1 MQPLTLA
8 AIGIAL
14 VGFVAISIL
23 NNARRPKKAEA
34 EHQLP
39 GPKLFPIIG
48 RIHDMPIQKMWI
60 KFKEFADIHG
70 PIYYTEMLGTKFII
84 VSDEKIAEEL
94 LVKKAKYNSDR
105 PAVPSLFDSKS
116 THGSMEYLPLMG
128 KNQYWARQ
136 RRFTHGYLTQATNA
150 GYYGVMQHEVKR
162 WMFRLLENPDA
173 FNFTLEDMASKIMCT
188 LNWDDPSL
196 SEYCIGSAWGLLT
209 QMSPAGPITNIITPL
224 WQLPEM
230 INPWKKAE
238 HKRHDEQ
245 QRWWMENLVRVK
257 TQMKAGTARWSFTKQ
272 FLETEKTNNLSGD
285 YEASSVLGMLA
296 LVGIFTVAGP
306 LNYFLVAMV
315 HHPEWLEKVQKEI
328 DEQLK
333 GRMPSIEDFPK
344 LPTLRACI
352 KESMRWRPNV
362 PTGVAHEAEQ
372 DDYYRGYFIPKGV
385 RILPLDYAFLLNPV
399 KYPDP
404 ESYRP
409 ERWLEADWPTYQE
422 PLTQYP
428 TIKGMTSF
436 GFGQR
441 QCLGMS
447 LTQDELIVACGALA
461 WAYNLKRKVDP
472 VTGREIEVPTDK
484 CNSLLIVKPDPFE
497 MAFEPRSEARKADVI
512 REWKMS
518 EAKDLEE
525 RAAYAKAAALGQ
537 TKKFDDIVI

>member
-1 MQPLTLA
+1 
-8 AIGIAL
+8 
-14 VGFVAISIL
+14 
-23 NNARRPKKAEA
+23 
-34 EHQLP
+34 
-39 GPKLFPIIG
+39 
-48 RIHDMPIQKMWI
+48 
-60 KFKEFADIHG
+60 
-70 PIYYTEMLGTKFII
+70 
-84 VSDEKIAEEL
+84 
-94 LVKKAKYNSDR
+94 
-105 PAVPSLFDSKS
+105 
-116 THGSMEYLPLMG
+116 
-128 KNQYWARQ
+128 
-136 RRFTHGYLTQATNA
+136 
-150 GYYGVMQHEVKR
+150 
-162 WMFRLLENPDA
+162 
-173 FNFTLEDMASKIMCT
+173 
-188 LNWDDPSL
+188 
-196 SEYCIGSAWGLLT
+196 
-209 QMSPAGPITNIITPL
+209 
-224 WQLPEM
+224 
-230 INPWKKAE
+230 
-238 HKRHDEQ
+238 
-245 QRWWMENLVRVK
+245 ENLVRVK

-315 HHPEWLEKVQKEI
+315 HHPEWLEKVQKEV
-328 DEQLK
+328 DEQLG
-333 GRMPSIEDFPK
+333 GRMPTIEDFPK

-409 ERWLEADWPTYQE
+409 ERWLEAGWPTFQE

-497 MAFEPRSEARKADVI
+497 MAFEPRSEARKADII

-537 TKKFDDIVI
+537 TQKFDDIVI